1 MTFRDSLIKD
11 PRLTL
16 LVCFAC
22 CAAFGIV
29 PFAAWRLWQ
38 GQVLVGLIE
47 IVLVAGF
54 LSALWVGWRH
64 KHLHLVSYLAVA
76 FITTGCIL
84 LAPMIGRVGL
94 FWGYAILV
102 ANLLLTDRKFGFLAN
117 LVLIAF
123 MMSFGELFAT
133 GFERFSFVVTA
144 LLVTVYA
151 YWFAIMTDVQRER
164 LEALA
169 TFDELTSAGNR
180 RLMEM
185 ELNELFSRPSHA
197 GLPHAIAVLDLD
209 HFKSVNDRYGHHAG
223 DKVLKRL
230 VQLVQRT
237 LRRQD
242 RLYRIGG
249 EEFVLLFPHAGR
261 AGLEAALDR
270 LQAYLGPRLSSPG
283 GPVTASIGGALLE
296 DGDEHWSTWLAR
308 ADAALYES
316 KDAGR
321 ARVCIAGTAAPTSA
335 EGAADLLDASPPEDT
350 ITLQHAG

>member
-209 HFKSVNDRYGHHAG
+209 HFKSVNDRYGHEEG
-223 DKVLKRL
+223 DNTLRKATEQLRKVL
-230 VQLVQRT
+230 
-237 LRRQD
+237 RRGD
-242 RLYRIGG
+242 ILIRWGG
-249 EEFVLLFPHAGR
+249 EEFLVVMPGTDAAGARVAIERLR
-261 AGLEAALDR
+261 AEG
-270 LQAYLGPRLSSPG
+270 LGPRPDG
-283 GPVTASIGGALLE
+283 VQQTASIGIAERIADSTADWGDLVEKA
-296 DGDEHWSTWLAR
+296 DQRMYVAKKSGKDRVVTIGDETFF
-308 ADAALYES
+308 
-316 KDAGR
+316 
-321 ARVCIAGTAAPTSA
+321 
-335 EGAADLLDASPPEDT
+335 
-350 ITLQHAG
+350 